1 MPVAATVAAEEQTGA
16 ALSTDAIGARLQ
28 QARER
33 QGLSREKCAERLCL
47 EARVIEALENEQFQ
61 LLGAGVY
68 ARGHLRRYAE
78 LLGENPGEYE
88 QLLARRAGAGGAPD
102 LTRIVTQPMTQPV
115 HGSKIGVWPV
125 AIVTAL
131 LVLAAVIRWAM
142 NTHGAVATSAVTTVV
157 APTPVIT
164 APAASTVLP
173 VASAIKAVAPPA
185 APSKPAAA
193 VTAPV
198 AAAPSA
204 RMTVSFLGDGW
215 FEVADSTGRRL
226 YADQGRAGS
235 VVSLQGTP
243 PLRLVVGN
251 IKGVAMDLNGRRVR
265 LPDSLPAADRLQLL
279 LDANG
284 QVSLE

>member
-1 MPVAATVAAEEQTGA
+1 VAAEDEAVA
-16 ALSTDAIGARLQ
+16 APATDAIGARLQ

-47 EARVIEALENEQFQ
+47 ETRVIEALETEQFQ

-78 LLGENPGEYE
+78 LLGEDPREYE
-88 QLLARRAGAGGAPD
+88 QLLARRAGTGGAPD
-102 LTRIVTQPMTQPV
+102 LTRIVTQSMTQPV
-115 HGSKIGVWPV
+115 QGRKIGVWPA

-142 NTHGAVATSAVTTVV
+142 STHGTVATSEVTTVV

-164 APAASTVLP
+164 VPASSTEPPAATAIKTVAPAA
-173 VASAIKAVAPPA
+173 APA
-185 APSKPAAA
+185 KPAA
-193 VTAPV
+193 VSAPV
-198 AAAPSA
+198 AVAPSA

-215 FEVADSTGRRL
+215 FEVADATGKRL

-265 LPDSLPAADRLQLL
+265 LPESFPAADRLQLR

-284 QVSLE
+284 QASLE